1 MKIQVL
7 KKGSTKRRDGEIC
20 PWLLEVPPETAK
32 K

>member
-7 KKGSTKRRDGEIC
+7 KKGSKVKMTEPC
-20 PWLLEVPPETAK
+20 PWLLEVPPESSK